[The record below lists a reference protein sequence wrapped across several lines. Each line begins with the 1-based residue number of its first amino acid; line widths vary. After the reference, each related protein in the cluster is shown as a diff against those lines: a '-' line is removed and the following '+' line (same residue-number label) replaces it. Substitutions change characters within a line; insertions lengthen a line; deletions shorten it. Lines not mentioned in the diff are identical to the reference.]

1 MNAGTKRQAL
11 SMIRKFI
18 ILFSLMLFTS
28 CSTVPS
34 RDRLL
39 QTYADARGA
48 PANKIATTRILI
60 LSALPVL
67 LSAAKNLLFIPF
79 PSSLV

>member
-1 MNAGTKRQAL
+1 
-11 SMIRKFI
+11 MIRKFI

-39 QTYADARGA
+39 QTYADAREARDAGD
-48 PANKIATTRILI
+48 NVQATLRFREVLR
-60 LSALPVL
+60 LSRK
-67 LSAAKNLLFIPF
+67 AKNKQ
-79 PSSLV
+79 